1 MKQHTKEKLMIYR
14 EYLNNYL
21 SVMCKTPWYR
31 KIFVWE
37 PFAGGGLDEDNEAGS
52 ALIAA
57 AIIDGFR
64 KNYRGTDIRLFL
76 NELDKTRCQSLK
88 KSTGKYQDFVSVY
101 NFEAEEFLSQV
112 HSELKKIS
120 ANRDI
125 HNLFFIDPYGYTQYS
140 QENLINLLNLNNSDY
155 LIFVPTSS
163 IYRFKNTEDNPARK
177 FVLDLGIQESVLNDI
192 KNVESFAEKLKK
204 KLKEKAQAEF
214 AYQYRLKNKE
224 VRYSIFHLFFI
235 TKHIRGAQKFLEA
248 KNKIIEK
255 QDQLI
260 FLSLEENEIE
270 SKLQKILSKEIDNH
284 ELFKEIIKMGYL
296 PKEVKPILK
305 KWEDEGELRI
315 RAEFKRKKGSYY
327 LTNSEK
333 TVFIKVKK

>member
-1 MKQHTKEKLMIYR
+1 MREHTEEKLTVYR
-14 EYLNNYL
+14 EYLKNYL
-21 SVMCKTPWYR
+21 YVMCNAKQYSR
-31 KIFVWE
+31 IFVWE

-57 AIIDGFR
+57 ETIDGFR
-64 KNYRGTDIRLFL
+64 NNYRGTDIRLFL
-76 NELDKTRCQSLK
+76 NELDKTRYQSLK
-88 KSTGKYQDFVSVY
+88 RSTSKHRGFVRVY
-101 NFEAEEFLSQV
+101 NWEAERFLSKV

-120 ANRDI
+120 RNRNL

-140 QENLINLLNLNNSDY
+140 QENLIDLLNLNNSDY
-155 LIFVPTSS
+155 LIFIPTIS

-204 KLKEKAQAEF
+204 ELKEKAQVEF

-224 VRYSIFHLFFI
+224 VPYSIFHLFFI
-235 TKHIRGAQKFLEA
+235 TKHIKGAQKFLEA

-255 QDQLI
+255 QGQLI
-260 FLSLEENEIE
+260 FLSLEESEIE

-296 PKEVKPILK
+296 PKEVTLILK

-327 LTNSEK
+327 LTNNEK